1 VNRFINASSPIY
13 LTLGHLASPRCPH
26 TPDTKRAQHPLDRA
40 RLPIKSSF
48 GNGILIA
55 EGPLRVV
62 NPFDHSM
69 GSRRTRHCGSC
80 DLPYWCHA
88 RAIADGG
95 RSEGEPGLRPR
106 IGNEGFRAMQSC
118 TFERDTAHGHS
129 CQDSDWRVQT
139 PVTVEFI
146 SNVFGGS
153 RSFAGNLSASLK
165 RPRKRELEPRLAALS
180 TLARWRRE
188 AGWVIP
194 RR

>member
-1 VNRFINASSPIY
+1 MSSI
-13 LTLGHLASPRCPH
+13 LLIIRWRCG
-26 TPDTKRAQHPLDRA
+26 RG
-40 RLPIKSSF
+40 S
-48 GNGILIA
+48 
-55 EGPLRVV
+55 
-62 NPFDHSM
+62 
-69 GSRRTRHCGSC
+69 SRRTRHCGSC

-180 TLARWRRE
+180 TLARCRRGSRLGHP
-188 AGWVIP
+188 ASVTHFVH
-194 RR
+194 RRPAVTHDSVAFGTHEQKIGC